1 MAYDYINSNGVI
13 VSDTSEIQDE
23 VTQEYKDNFGSDLVV
38 DNGSTASVLITAE
51 TIGRSNLQDTCA
63 LIANQINPDIA
74 SGKFLD
80 AIWTLTNGQRR
91 QATSTAVTA
100 TITGVAGTL
109 IPEGSVAE
117 TTNGDRFVSVA
128 DVTIPSGGSIDVGF
142 QSEEKGAIPCVAG
155 TLINIAD
162 GGVLG
167 WETITNDASGILGLS
182 TQSDAEAR
190 EDRKLTLAVGAKA
203 LPFAIT
209 SGLYAI
215 DDVQSLQFR
224 ENYNDT
230 TQVID
235 GVTMTRNSIWA
246 CIDGGTNE
254 EIANALY
261 AYKTIGTGYNN
272 GASADPQEVTI
283 TAPDSGQSYT
293 VKFDRPDLINIKIK
307 VIVKAAPSSTNQ
319 TQAIK
324 DAILNYANSNI
335 RTEGFKVGNDVSP
348 SEIVAGVASSTGY
361 FVSDCQVTKQSVG
374 VFQRETITIELW
386 EKAVTSN
393 SFIEVILL

>member
-1 MAYDYINSNGVI
+1 MAFNYINSSGVI
-13 VSDTSEIQDE
+13 VSDTSTIQAE

-38 DNGSTASVLITAE
+38 DNGSPASVFITAE
-51 TIGRSNLQDTCA
+51 TIGRTNLQDTVA

-74 SGKFLD
+74 SGIFLD
-80 AIWTLTNGQRR
+80 AIWSLTNGQRR
-91 QATSTAVTA
+91 AATSTVVTA

-117 TTNGDRFVSVA
+117 TTNGDRFVSVS
-128 DVTIPSGGSIDVGF
+128 DITIPSGGSVDVEF

-167 WETITNDASGILGLS
+167 WETIANDASGILGLS

-215 DDVQSLQFR
+215 NDVQSLQFR
-224 ENYNDT
+224 ENFSST
-230 TQVID
+230 TEVID
-235 GVTMTRNSIWA
+235 GVTMQPHSIYV
-246 CIDGGTNE
+246 CIDGGTDE

-261 AYKTIGTGYNN
+261 AYKTIGAGYNN
-272 GASADPQEVTI
+272 GASADPKEVTI
-283 TAPDSGQSYT
+283 AAPDSGQLYT
-293 VKFDRPDLINIKIK
+293 IKFDRPDLINIKIK
-307 VIVKAAPSSTNQ
+307 VSVKAAPSATDQ
-319 TQAIK
+319 TQNIK

-348 SEIVAGVASSTGY
+348 SEIVAGIASGTG
-361 FVSDCQVTKQSVG
+361 FFINDCQITKQSVD
-374 VFQRETITIELW
+374 VYQRETISMELW
-386 EKAVTSN
+386 EKAVTTN
-393 SFIEVILL
+393 ALIEVVLL